1 MRRVI
6 LLLFLVLAG
15 LACATRVTPTPAPSP
30 AATEATASEAGGKE
44 VVNRFLLGGWVM
56 PKGDDARADPF
67 AETLKAF
74 VITTEKELRDF
85 LDGINLVRAR
95 GNRESLNGVASNEEM
110 VLAAYYLWRPVKG
123 DPLSIERVT
132 LKETDVEVGLELL
145 QDPQGRESP
154 YLMAPLSIV
163 AVGKEDLPRGVPL
176 RFVFLVNG
184 EVTATQTV
192 TLK

>member
-1 MRRVI
+1 
-6 LLLFLVLAG
+6 
-15 LACATRVTPTPAPSP
+15 
-30 AATEATASEAGGKE
+30 
-44 VVNRFLLGGWVM
+44 M